1 MKNLVFLINFMLI
14 LPNVLGMYSEN
25 CVKRDHKRSF
35 SEMSGIS
42 DESSKSKKSRDDN
55 CSEMSLDSD
64 ENFSRKRSYSEITKA
79 LSEDIQSEK
88 GKDTVQE
95 DSSESNKV
103 SCQDIFSIIEKIRQ
117 QIRKPSSVNSN
128 KSRQEERDHEL
139 EKIKRKKQNSLIE
152 ELKNQN
158 LFLKSKIAE
167 LTKQIEEVH
176 REKLHARNFKKK
188 DLIRDK
194 NNLSLR
200 SKAMNKQKDQLSD
213 LYAKNRDM
221 LAYCKAYS
229 PLKKLVINEEDL
241 MNMPIEVLEF
251 PKLMEIVILG
261 DLGQNQEA
269 RNRLLDLMSKAPR
282 LEVLKFR

>member
-1 MKNLVFLINFMLI
+1 MKNLVFLMNFILI
-14 LPNVLGMYSEN
+14 LSNVSGMCSEN
-25 CVKRDHKRSF
+25 YVKHDHKRSF
-35 SEMSGIS
+35 SEMSEIS
-42 DESSKSKKSRDDN
+42 DESNSSKKTREDN

-64 ENFSRKRSYSEITKA
+64 ENISRKRSYSEITKA

-88 GKDTVQE
+88 GKDAVQE
-95 DSSESNKV
+95 DSNESNKV
-103 SCQDIFSIIEKIRQ
+103 SYQDIFSITEKIRQ

-128 KSRQEERDHEL
+128 KSRQEEWNHEL

-152 ELKNQN
+152 ELKKQN

-200 SKAMNKQKDQLSD
+200 SKVMNKQKDQLSD
-213 LYAKNRDM
+213 LYKKNRDM
-221 LAYCKAYS
+221 LAYYKAYS
-229 PLKKLVINEEDL
+229 PLRKLVINEEDL
-241 MNMPIEVLEF
+241 MNIPVEVLEF
-251 PKLMEIVILG
+251 PKLTEIVILG
-261 DLGQNQEA
+261 DLGQNRRA
-269 RNRLLDLMSKAPR
+269 RNRLSDLMTKAPH